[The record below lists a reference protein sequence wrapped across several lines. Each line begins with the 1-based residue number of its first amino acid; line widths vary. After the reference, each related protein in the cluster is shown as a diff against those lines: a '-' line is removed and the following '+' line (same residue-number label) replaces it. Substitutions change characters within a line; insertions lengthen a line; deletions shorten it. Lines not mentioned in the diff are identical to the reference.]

1 MRNRSTSS
9 LDPLLARGGRFVK
22 LKLPGQHLREC
33 EGEPCA
39 CHKTPAHTGWQKR
52 RPRRPELEEWQRQGG
67 LLGLR
72 PGSISALVIDVD
84 AGDSDELL
92 DHCIYLPEYITE
104 YSTRRG
110 RHIWLARDLAAPKP
124 KWEGYGCSGDLLDGR
139 RYAVLW
145 GAAQD
150 KLAAAVE
157 TKPRRPLRR
166 QDPFAGLQL
175 RLFTALGPPKD
186 HGPPPPK
193 GQGPPPGSG
202 LEAID
207 EGGRNDALLTH
218 TRWLARPL
226 VDGAANW
233 QQALEVTRQVALD
246 ANDRFPAPLPV
257 GSKVEGLA
265 LGVARYLWH
274 NKGFTAPHNQARRGH
289 KSGQARRKATE
300 TRDSTIR
307 LLRRLGYSMTE
318 IASRTNVDKSTV
330 SRVLRRSHQ
339 TMQEEVTE

>member
-1 MRNRSTSS
+1 M
-9 LDPLLARGGRFVK
+9 G
-22 LKLPGQHLREC
+22 
-33 EGEPCA
+33 
-39 CHKTPAHTGWQKR
+39 
-52 RPRRPELEEWQRQGG
+52 
-67 LLGLR
+67 
-72 PGSISALVIDVD
+72 
-84 AGDSDELL
+84 
-92 DHCIYLPEYITE
+92 
-104 YSTRRG
+104 
-110 RHIWLARDLAAPKP
+110 
-124 KWEGYGCSGDLLDGR
+124 
-139 RYAVLW
+139 
-145 GAAQD
+145 
-150 KLAAAVE
+150 
-157 TKPRRPLRR
+157 
-166 QDPFAGLQL
+166 
-175 RLFTALGPPKD
+175 
-186 HGPPPPK
+186 PPK

-318 IASRTNVDKSTV
+318 IASRTNVDKSTRPPGCHLTGTQYLGIINFMDCSMCPKPIPEPRLLV
-330 SRVLRRSHQ
+330 VPHTLTCSPECSRQRIQWRSRERAKLQRQRRKAANAAKRQ
-339 TMQEEVTE
+339 KA